1 MGFICIRRLTP
12 TIKNLELNLNYVI
25 PSTVFTLISNVA
37 TTNFIIVWCAL
48 LVCHLLYKRTADSA
62 NNPFKLPLFPL
73 SNVATLVFFIAVTVI
88 LCFDTVNRWAV
99 IGSVVWFVALLV
111 IERGCTGYNQKI
123 NLNQKTP
130 LSRTITLIT
139 LIGLLSGVFWSANGA
154 H

>member
-1 MGFICIRRLTP
+1 MGKVNRYNVPAQSLLFSSLILLI
-12 TIKNLELNLNYVI
+12 IVALNYVI

-48 LVCHLLYKRTADSA
+48 LVCHLVYKRTADSA

-111 IERGCTGYNQKI
+111 IERGMHRVQSEN
-123 NLNQKTP
+123 
-130 LSRTITLIT
+130 
-139 LIGLLSGVFWSANGA
+139 
-154 H
+154 